1 MVYILSINLKN
12 NKKVF
17 VELTK
22 LYGIG
27 KYQSNKI
34 CNSINIGKD
43 CRIGD
48 LTQTCLYTILKQIE
62 QNNLLVEVDL
72 KEQNQESI
80 AELIKI
86 KSYRG
91 IRHIY
96 SLPVRGQRSRNTRS
110 HKKLKG
116 K

>member
-12 NKKVF
+12 NKKVY

-22 LYGIG
+22 LFGIG
-27 KYQSNKI
+27 KYQSKKI
-34 CNSINIGKD
+34 CNSVNIGGD

-48 LTQTCLYTILKQIE
+48 LTQTCLYSILKQIE
-62 QNNLLVEVDL
+62 QNNLVIEVDL
-72 KEQNQESI
+72 KEQIRENI
-80 AELIKI
+80 AELITI

-96 SLPVRGQRSRNTRS
+96 SLPVRGQRSRNLRS
-110 HKKLKG
+110 KKIKR
-116 K
+116 